1 MVEKLKIGTLIKRIR
16 KSKSL
21 TQEQV
26 ANAMMITRPYLAKIE
41 NNHHQISS
49 EKLTYILDYC
59 NVNYDEF
66 LFMKNDFKVSEK
78 TGTYSEIIDMY
89 VKNDFESVNKLKEHS
104 QYKFEETQDI
114 YYRHLVIL
122 CECIA
127 MKFDIEK
134 IPEFYRQELTEY
146 LMSVNEWTYYELV
159 LFNNFLYLFP
169 PNTTMLLA
177 DNLIDRALK
186 YKELKSDYEIIG
198 MLLFNLINISFKIK
212 NYKKI
217 DIFLNV
223 AKKLYSEQNR
233 FFEQT
238 MIKYYTGLR
247 MILDKKEEG
256 IGLSRQAL
264 EVFKLLDHHDLY
276 TFYEG
281 RLHQLLKEME

>member
-1 MVEKLKIGTLIKRIR
+1 MEIGTLIQRIR
-16 KSKSL
+16 KGKSL
-21 TQEQV
+21 TQQQV

-66 LFMKNDFKVSEK
+66 FFMKNDFKISDKNRAYTDVIE
-78 TGTYSEIIDMY
+78 MY
-89 VKNDFESVNKLKEHS
+89 MNGDFDGIQKLKEDAHKK
-104 QYKFEETQDI
+104 YVDINDI

-122 CECIA
+122 CECIEL
-127 MKFDIEK
+127 KFDTEK
-134 IPEFYRQELTEY
+134 IPDAYRIELTEY
-146 LMSVNEWTYYELV
+146 LMGINEWSYYELV

-169 PNTTMLLA
+169 PETTMLLSE
-177 DNLIDRALK
+177 NLVERALK
-186 YKELKSDYEIIG
+186 YQDLRSDYEAIS
-198 MLLFNLINISFKIK
+198 MMLFNLMNISIKIK
-212 NYKKI
+212 NRQKTDVFI
-217 DIFLNV
+217 DV

-256 IGLSRQAL
+256 IELSREAL

>member
-1 MVEKLKIGTLIKRIR
+1 MEIGTLIQRIR
-16 KSKSL
+16 KGKSL

-49 EKLTYILDYC
+49 EKLTYVLDYC

-66 LFMKNDFKVSEK
+66 FFMKNDFKISDK
-78 TGTYSEIIDMY
+78 NRAYSDVIEMY
-89 VKNDFESVNKLKEHS
+89 MGGDFKSIQNLKEDAHKK
-104 QYKFEETQDI
+104 YDNTKDI

-122 CECIA
+122 CECIELQ
-127 MKFDIEK
+127 FDTEK
-134 IPEFYRQELTEY
+134 IPDSYRQELTEY
-146 LMSVNEWTYYELV
+146 LMSINEWSYYELV

-169 PNTTMLLA
+169 PETTMLLSE
-177 DNLIDRALK
+177 NLVERALK
-186 YKELKSDYEIIG
+186 YQDLRSDYEAIS
-198 MLLFNLINISFKIK
+198 MMLFNLMNVSIKIK
-212 NYKKI
+212 NRQKTDVFIK
-217 DIFLNV
+217 V
-223 AKKLYSEQNR
+223 AKKLYSDKNR

-256 IGLSRQAL
+256 IVLSQQAL
-264 EVFKLLDHHDLY
+264 EVFRLLDHHDLY

-281 RLHQLLKEME
+281 RLQQLLEESK